1 MHRKVLATMKIL
13 AALML
18 ISSFASAQLDFHQT
32 DELCDKYEK
41 DLGGDLVALVYKS
54 GNIVF
59 QKELGVY
66 VADRQIAVGSAG
78 KWLTC
83 TLMMTFVDEGKI
95 SLQDSIGKYLPVF
108 TSYGKG
114 SILLS
119 ECLQETT
126 GFQTDPPSVI
136 SINQIRESSKREKM
150 TSLEEEVNDYAMS
163 KPLVAGHGLEFRYG
177 GIGLDIAARIL
188 EVVGGQPF
196 QSMFQQRMALPLAM
210 TNTSFSKDKGPVNPS
225 SGAYTSATDYLHFL
239 IMILNKGVYHG
250 KRILSSASVIQMQQL
265 PASHAIVSSATPKAL
280 EGFGYGLG
288 LWILE
293 TNKQGQAAVVALSGA
308 VWLLAL
314 RRQLPAI
321 RQHFP
326 RRRGQLSEKQRDM
339 MLQLKR
345 SIDQQIRST
354 CP

>member
-1 MHRKVLATMKIL
+1 MKIL

-83 TLMMTFVDEGKI
+83 ALMMTFVDEGKI

-265 PASHAIVSSATPKAL
+265 PASHAMVKYTPKAL

-293 TNKQGQAAVVALSGA
+293 TNKQGQAAVVASPGQSGCWPF
-308 VWLLAL
+308 VDNC
-314 RRQLPAI
+314 RQYASIFLVKSP
-321 RQHFP
+321 
-326 RRRGQLSEKQRDM
+326 LSEKQRDM